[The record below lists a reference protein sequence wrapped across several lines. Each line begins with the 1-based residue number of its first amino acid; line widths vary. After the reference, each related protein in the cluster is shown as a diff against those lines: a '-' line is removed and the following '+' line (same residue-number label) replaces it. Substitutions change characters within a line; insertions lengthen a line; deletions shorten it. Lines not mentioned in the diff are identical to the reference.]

1 VFPSIKDTMTA
12 LGERGLIEWG
22 KYQQMKLQYKLQIRQ
37 QEAQKKK
44 IQNDMKNYKIHESP
58 KREPEIKEEEV
69 IEQIK
74 NRERQTPEI
83 SKRDLLS
90 ETFEK

>member
-1 VFPSIKDTMTA
+1 MKD
-12 LGERGLIEWG
+12 
-22 KYQQMKLQYKLQIRQ
+22 
-37 QEAQKKK
+37 
-44 IQNDMKNYKIHESP
+44 YKIHESP